1 MSEIDFATS
10 TGSAFVANIAERFK
24 RRRPLLEVIIHFD
37 LVYRD
42 EPKQQ
47 DTNLA
52 AKLWVGVLAMTG
64 ALLLCA
70 AAPPSWAQKT
80 ESWEK
85 LDKRLKTQ
93 VYQLN
98 VAIKMRLKGGSFA
111 YLTDLSPK
119 FKYPVFGTAAE
130 DRGFRVVGSGS
141 TFPIKTGGLD
151 RTYFLTNRHVVDSGE
166 GIVRECERFFAAMRL
181 YAQQTAGFQD
191 QEHRFKE
198 LLQLV
203 NLSQKKDINLAE
215 RTVYQLTVDGIWDAY
230 ESYLSLR
237 ADPQRVQFQKYLAL
251 AAVQVEMGYFLHACG
266 PVSQQALQAKLFKVA
281 RAEGD
286 PDLAVLFVDNTSIAK
301 LEFETLEP
309 TEGQEIQVIGYPLA
323 SDQIDFDSGQYYAPT
338 FSTGRI
344 SRVAPRLL
352 QVDAPVS
359 TGNSGGPVVSQRG
372 KVLGV
377 IVRRA
382 STQQKLGSEI
392 IQTELPNFGGAITVQ
407 SVRAFAPELFGK
419 FR

>member
-1 MSEIDFATS
+1 MCA
-10 TGSAFVANIAERFK
+10 
-24 RRRPLLEVIIHFD
+24 VIISMNAAQVR
-37 LVYRD
+37 LQGT
-42 EPKQQ
+42 P
-47 DTNLA
+47 LA
-52 AKLWVGVLAMTG
+52 SRFIAAVIALAGVFAPLAIISP
-64 ALLLCA
+64 A
-70 AAPPSWAQKT
+70 AAQKA

-98 VAIKMRLKGGSFA
+98 VGIKMKLKPGLFA

-119 FKYPVFGTAAE
+119 YRYPVFGTAA
-130 DRGFRVVGSGS
+130 DDKGFRVVGSGS
-141 TFPIKTGGLD
+141 SFPIKAGAGD

-166 GIVRECERFFAAMRL
+166 GIIRECERFFAAMRL
-181 YAQQTAGFQD
+181 HAQQSAGFGD
-191 QEHRFKE
+191 PENRFKE
-198 LLQLV
+198 LINIV
-203 NLSQKKDINLAE
+203 NLSQKKDMSSAE
-215 RTVYQLTVDGIWDAY
+215 RSVYQSTVDAIWDSY
-230 ESYLSLR
+230 EHSLSLK
-237 ADPQRVQFQKYLAL
+237 ADPQRTQFQKYLNL
-251 AAVQVEMGYFLHACG
+251 AGVQNETGFFLHPAG
-266 PVSQQALQAKLFKVA
+266 PVSQQAVQAKLFKVA
-281 RAEGD
+281 RLEGD
-286 PDLAVLFVDNTSIAK
+286 PDLAVLFVDNPAIAK
-301 LEFETLEP
+301 LEFDTVEP

-407 SVRAFAPELFGK
+407 SVRSFAPELFGTK
-419 FR
+419 LR

>member
-1 MSEIDFATS
+1 MNALIIGVMSTSGVAT
-10 TGSAFVANIAERFK
+10 I
-24 RRRPLLEVIIHFD
+24 
-37 LVYRD
+37 
-42 EPKQQ
+42 
-47 DTNLA
+47 
-52 AKLWVGVLAMTG
+52 
-64 ALLLCA
+64 CA
-70 AAPPSWAQKT
+70 QPATAQKIET
-80 ESWEK
+80 WER

-98 VAIKMRLKGGSFA
+98 VGIKMRVKGGLYA

-119 FKYPVFGTAAE
+119 YRYPVFGTSS
-130 DRGFRVVGSGS
+130 DDKGFRVVGSGS
-141 TFPIKTGGLD
+141 SFPIKTGGTD

-181 YAQQTAGFQD
+181 HAQQSAGFSD
-191 QEHRFKE
+191 AEHRYKD
-198 LLQLV
+198 LLNIV
-203 NLSQKKDINLAE
+203 NLSQKKDMSAAE
-215 RTVYQLTVDGIWDAY
+215 RSVYQSTVDAIWDCY
-230 ESYLSLR
+230 ENNLSLR
-237 ADPQRVQFQKYLAL
+237 ADPQRVQFQRYF
-251 AAVQVEMGYFLHACG
+251 AAAGVQSETGFFLHACG
-266 PVSQQALQAKLFKVA
+266 PVSQQAVQAKLFKVA
-281 RAEGD
+281 RLEGD
-286 PDLAVLFVDNTSIAK
+286 PDLAVLFVDNPAISK
-301 LEFETLEP
+301 LEFDTVEP

-359 TGNSGGPVVSQRG
+359 TGNSGGPVISQRG

-407 SVRAFAPELFGK
+407 SVRTFAPELFGK
-419 FR
+419 SR